1 MIKGDIYYVKIGD
14 EGVGSEQK
22 GDRYAVIV
30 QNNIGNK
37 YSPTVIVAFISTKLH
52 KAKLPTHV
60 EIDSSNSGIPEPSI
74 IMCEQIR
81 TLDKRRL
88 VEKVG
93 HLNRLKKQELDR
105 ALRTSFGLN
114 EIYNQK
120 IVQGGVGC

>member
-1 MIKGDIYYVKIGD
+1 MIRGDIYYVRLGD

-30 QNNIGNK
+30 QNNTGNR

-93 HLNRLKKQELDR
+93 HLSRVKKIELDK
-105 ALRTSFGLN
+105 ALCISMGIDTSV
-114 EIYNQK
+114 NQNV
-120 IVQGGVGC
+120 I

>member
-88 VEKVG
+88 EEKVG

-105 ALRTSFGLN
+105 ALRISFGLN
-114 EIYNQK
+114 EVYNQK
-120 IVQGGVGC
+120 IAQGGVGC